1 MIYLIFIL
9 ILFSLS
15 VFDLIKLKEQ
25 RLFFY
30 LISIGIII
38 AFSGLRWNTG
48 TDWENYFEYFKTED
62 NYHLFEPGYV
72 WLVKFSKLLYNNY
85 TFFLIL
91 LSTIILTFFG
101 KANYKLSPYPIFSV
115 FIFISLVLPFWVR
128 QSFSLAIL
136 FFAFYTLTNKNKKLF
151 VFLVLFASLFH
162 YSALIALPLI
172 FFYDSFISPKKVFA
186 LLVAAVVISKFNLL
200 SFVLDFFIQILGIS
214 EYLGVAKLSTYLTS
228 ETINENIDYGLRN
241 LVSMVNIF
249 AYVALF
255 LFFRNRL
262 EKNKVVFNIFLNI
275 YLYGAIINLLSM
287 GDVDTLR
294 RFSMFF
300 SIAPVILF
308 PILIQNVKD
317 KFLKIT
323 IVLVITVISFG
334 RYYGNLT
341 SYWSEYYPY
350 ISTFNKIERK

>member
-9 ILFSLS
+9 ILFLLS

-48 TDWENYFEYFKTED
+48 TDWDNYFEYFKTED

-101 KANYKLSPYPIFSV
+101 KANYKLSPYPIFSI

-136 FFAFYTLTNKNKKLF
+136 FFAFYTLTNENKKLF
-151 VFLVLFASLFH
+151 VFLVFLASLFH

-186 LLVAAVVISKFNLL
+186 LLVAAVVISKLNLL
-200 SFVLDFFIQILGIS
+200 SFILDFFIQFLGIS
-214 EYLGVAKLSTYLTS
+214 EYLGIAKLSAYLTS
-228 ETINENIDYGLRN
+228 ETMNENIDYGLRN

-262 EKNKVVFNIFLNI
+262 EKNKFVFNVFLNI

-294 RFSMFF
+294 RFSIFF

-323 IVLVITVISFG
+323 FVLVITVISFG

>member
-1 MIYLIFIL
+1 M
-9 ILFSLS
+9 S
-15 VFDLIKLKEQ
+15 VFDLSKSKGK

-30 LISIGIII
+30 LISIFFIL

-48 TDWENYFEYFKTED
+48 TDWDNYFEYFQNQE
-62 NYHLFEPGYV
+62 NVHLFEPGYV
-72 WLVKFSKLLYNNY
+72 SLVKFSKLLYNNY

-91 LSTIILTFFG
+91 FSTIILVFFG
-101 KANYKLSPYPIFSV
+101 KANYELSPYPIFSV

-136 FFAFYTLTNKNKKLF
+136 FFGFYCLTIDNKKLF
-151 VFLVLFASLFH
+151 VIFILLASLFH
-162 YSALIALPLI
+162 YSAFIALPLI
-172 FFYDSFISPKKVFA
+172 FFYDSYLSLKRVFI
-186 LLVAAVVISKFNLL
+186 LLISAVIISKLNLL
-200 SFVLDFFIQILGIS
+200 SLTLDSLIQLLGFT
-214 EYLGVAKLSTYLTS
+214 EYFGIIKFSTYLTS
-228 ETINENIDYGLRN
+228 ETINDNINYGLRN

-262 EKNKVVFNIFLNI
+262 NKNKVVFNIFLNI
-275 YLYGAIINLLSM
+275 YLFGAIINLLSM

-308 PILIQNVKD
+308 PILIQNLKD

-323 IVLVITVISFG
+323 FVLVITVISFG